1 MVSDGI
7 ECWPVITPAS
17 ARLSPS
23 WPLALQDDQKYHILH
38 FAPDLIVKLCNP
50 SGIKAETVSS
60 VLTCRCEVRVQ
71 TCGLSTVSHL
81 KYLPAVSSVR
91 REDLDWTG
99 AAAAVTSLTC
109 VTKH

>member
-1 MVSDGI
+1 MEAG
-7 ECWPVITPAS
+7 
-17 ARLSPS
+17 
-23 WPLALQDDQKYHILH
+23 
-38 FAPDLIVKLCNP
+38 
-50 SGIKAETVSS
+50 TVSS